1 MAGDRPTTPMVRWIT
16 VNRTRSFRLIN
27 KVSIEATVGN
37 ATAAFWRHSQRVAI
51 ARMCLLDLLPA
62 FRLTAREPD
71 EHLTFF
77 VYGPEL
83 LSS

>member
-1 MAGDRPTTPMVRWIT
+1 MVRWIT

-37 ATAAFWRHSQRVAI
+37 ATAAFWGHSQRVATV
-51 ARMCLLDLLPA
+51 RMCLLDLLVG
-62 FRLTAREPD
+62 FRLTHGEPD
-71 EHLTFF
+71 EHLTLF

-83 LSS
+83 LSSKY